1 MPKRQWDGGDKEW
14 IKNHL
19 VCSTF
24 DHDHDDH
31 DHDDHDEFDDH
42 DHDDYDDFDD
52 YGD

>member
-31 DHDDHDEFDDH
+31 DEFDDH
-42 DHDDYDDFDD
+42 DHDDYDDYDDFDD